1 GAILVFNFTL
11 LLLVPMLMLV
21 WVSLLPFFQP
31 VSWAALKLV
40 SLNNY
45 RIVLEAGHLELM
57 INTLLVA
64 VATATIAVALTFV
77 GAWLAVRR
85 MPGGWIVDRLAT
97 IPLVF
102 PGLVLGIAV
111 MQVFLRIPL

>member
-1 GAILVFNFTL
+1 MVKVYLRVFYLLFHPPQRSTLFPYTTLFRSVFNFVL

-31 VSWAALKLV
+31 VTAAAFKLI

-45 RIVLEAGHLELM
+45 RTVLASGQTELL

-64 VATATIAVALTFV
+64 VATATIAVTLTFV
-77 GAWLAVRR
+77 GACLAVRR
-85 MPGGWIVDRLAT
+85 GPGGWI
-97 IPLVF
+97 
-102 PGLVLGIAV
+102 
-111 MQVFLRIPL
+111 